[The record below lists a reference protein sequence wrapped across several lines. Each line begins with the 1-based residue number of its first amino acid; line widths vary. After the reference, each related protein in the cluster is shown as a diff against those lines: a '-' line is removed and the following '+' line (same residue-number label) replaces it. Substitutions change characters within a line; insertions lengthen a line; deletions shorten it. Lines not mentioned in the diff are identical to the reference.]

1 MANEV
6 LYNRNTAIA
15 GARPDR
21 MPSYILKYDGLGK
34 FALLALA
41 LLVTL
46 AACSSSSSGSTSGGD
61 LKSAPNFP
69 FTLYQGESELGG
81 SSLGLA
87 DLQGKPVV
95 LNFWAGLC
103 PPCRAE
109 MLDLQLFYKEF
120 KDDVTLIGI
129 DVGQY
134 SGLGNQTDAQNL
146 LKDLS
151 VTYPTGYTD
160 DDRVMRLY
168 ELFGIPSTV
177 FINSKGEIFRTW
189 GGFLNLKVLADISN
203 EMLAQESS

>member
-1 MANEV
+1 MDSITPSRPVTRWLPAVLGFVAMAGIGALIGFSLV
-6 LYNRNTAIA
+6 QARGSDAPLDLKPASDFTVPLYS
-15 GARPDR
+15 G
-21 MPSYILKYDGLGK
+21 GEGK
-34 FALLALA
+34 F
-41 LLVTL
+41 TL
-46 AACSSSSSGSTSGGD
+46 SD
-61 LKSAPNFP
+61 H
-69 FTLYQGESELGG
+69 LG
-81 SSLGLA
+81 
-87 DLQGKPVV
+87 QPVV

-134 SGLGNQTDAQNL
+134 SGLGNQTDARNL

-151 VTYPTGYTD
+151 VTYPAGYTD

-189 GGFLNLKVLADISN
+189 SGLLNLEVLADISN

>member
-6 LYNRNTAIA
+6 LDNRNTAIA

-21 MPSYILKYDGLGK
+21 MPPHILKYDGLGK

-46 AACSSSSSGSTSGGD
+46 AACSGSTSGGD

-69 FTLYQGESELGG
+69 FTLYQGENELGD

-109 MLDLQLFYKEF
+109 MLDFQLFYKEF
-120 KDDVTLIGI
+120 QDDVTLIGI

-134 SGLGNQTDAQNL
+134 AGLGNQTDARNL

-151 VTYPTGYTD
+151 VTYPAGYTN
-160 DDRVMRLY
+160 DDRVIRLY

-189 GGFLNLKVLADISN
+189 SGFLNLKILADISN
-203 EMLAQESS
+203 EMLAQEST